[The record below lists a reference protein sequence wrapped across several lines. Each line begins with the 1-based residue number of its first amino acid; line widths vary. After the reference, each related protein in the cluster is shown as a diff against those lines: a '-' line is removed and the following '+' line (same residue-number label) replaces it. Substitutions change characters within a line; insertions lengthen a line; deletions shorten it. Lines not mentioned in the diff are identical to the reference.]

1 MHMESMKSCCQHS
14 LETAPLFQH
23 KEGERAI
30 WRGAGDALEENF
42 ELSDEGEGSGSE
54 EEDIERE
61 QGLSKLEAR
70 RREQAKGDDELQLRF
85 KAESA
90 ALLKKYGLE
99 PADAGERI
107 LALRFKNAPEIFLM
121 QL

>member
-1 MHMESMKSCCQHS
+1 LCSN
-14 LETAPLFQH
+14 T
-23 KEGERAI
+23 KEDARAH

-54 EEDIERE
+54 EEEDVERE

-85 KAESA
+85 KSESA
-90 ALLKKYGLE
+90 ALLRKYGLE
-99 PADAGERI
+99 TDGAGEPI
-107 LALRFKNAPEIFLM
+107 LALCSKNAPHTL
-121 QL
+121 